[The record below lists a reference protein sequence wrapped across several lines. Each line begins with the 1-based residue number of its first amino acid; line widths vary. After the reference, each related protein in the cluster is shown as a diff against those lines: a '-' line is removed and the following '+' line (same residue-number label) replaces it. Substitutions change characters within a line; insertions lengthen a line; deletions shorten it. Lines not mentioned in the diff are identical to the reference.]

1 MDELLTTQQ
10 AAERLGITDGRVR
23 QLILEGRL
31 PSIKFGRSNV
41 IRTADLALVEG
52 IKRGRPKKEGAV
64 AVAHRSAGAKTA
76 TAAKPT
82 SKAATKGKKR

>member
-52 IKRGRPKKEGAV
+52 IKRGRPKKEAEAIV
-64 AVAHRSAGAKTA
+64 QPTKKVVRKGAK
-76 TAAKPT
+76 
-82 SKAATKGKKR
+82 R